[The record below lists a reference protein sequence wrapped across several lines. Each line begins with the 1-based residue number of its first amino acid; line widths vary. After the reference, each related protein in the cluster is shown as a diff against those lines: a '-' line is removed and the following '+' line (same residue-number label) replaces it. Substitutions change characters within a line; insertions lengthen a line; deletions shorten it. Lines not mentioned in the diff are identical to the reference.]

1 MLHDAST
8 QHVSIVFW
16 SRSFLGDP
24 RCVPG
29 AASNS
34 INNAWKLCR
43 RGSQLWKFAVQPTF
57 NATLF
62 GCRIHSRQTW
72 HFGLKPKRTLKP
84 RLLDVMSHIES
95 KSFFSISFFTNVW
108 HPISIDENHHS
119 IRSKGFDS
127 RQPSR
132 QCRFPLFNLPKHR
145 QLSEPKYVQ
154 LLAWQKLH
162 FFHQKRRHSD
172 VFSSS
177 VEREIVG
184 KW

>member
-1 MLHDAST
+1 MC
-8 QHVSIVFW
+8 
-16 SRSFLGDP
+16 SRSRL
-24 RCVPG
+24 
-29 AASNS
+29 
-34 INNAWKLCR
+34 KLFQQCLEAM
-43 RGSQLWKFAVQPTF
+43 Q
-57 NATLF
+57 
-62 GCRIHSRQTW
+62 
-72 HFGLKPKRTLKP
+72 KRLQTLKVCSSTNLQCNVVWVQDTVETDMTLQP
-84 RLLDVMSHIES
+84 ETKTDSQAKALGCDVTSNQNH
-95 KSFFSISFFTNVW
+95 FFQFQFPFS
-108 HPISIDENHHS
+108 ISIDENHHS